1 MLIDKLLGVQRE
13 REREE
18 RMQMQLKAINKVI
31 DEFSSIIFFRLSH
44 EGHICS

>member
-31 DEFSSIIFFRLSH
+31 DEFSFIIFFRLSH